1 MKTAE
6 AEATFLSEL
15 RFMVNRITK
24 AAVGDTI
31 LVILMLAALF
41 L

>member
-1 MKTAE
+1 MKTAYV
-6 AEATFLSEL
+6 EATFISEL

-24 AAVGDTI
+24 TAIGDALLI
-31 LVILMLAALF
+31 IVMLAALF